1 MFITRGTI
9 GFGDLCPST
18 TAAKLLCIIYLP
30 LSAAVFEELLGQIAN
45 AYIERKND
53 KIEQDFL
60 SRAMTLVDLVK
71 MDVNKDGSRY
81 STSFFFRVLF

>member
-18 TAAKLLCIIYLP
+18 TAAKLLCIIYL
-30 LSAAVFEELLGQIAN
+30 AAVFEELLGQIAN

-60 SRAMTLVDLVK
+60 SRAMTLVDLVQ